1 MAALKEL
8 VGEAQADVDGIVTH
22 TLSQSLDDPGF
33 LKRAMALVYFDEFCA
48 DCTTVSSADASYV
61 LHQPSFR
68 EVCHTLTTYTGS
80 VQNDRRAVDGTR
92 S

>member
-48 DCTTVSSADASYV
+48 DCTTVSTSLLFHV
-61 LHQPSFR
+61 LPCTRFSL
-68 EVCHTLTTYTGS
+68 VCDPPDYLHLHRLCTK
-80 VQNDRRAVDGTR
+80 
-92 S
+92 